1 MFTTSLLSI
10 LGVIIGFLFGRFF
23 HKKGNVNWH
32 SQFKEADTELQ
43 NLKKQE
49 KKEKRKQHQLTQ
61 QKTALEDKL
70 TGMEEKYIPLTKDL
84 NKQITQI
91 NQELV
96 AKTESYDKLLTNHT
110 RTEQQ
115 LEQLK
120 KKYKDLQETY
130 STDMKDSKGWLNKRK
145 QLEQEIVSWQKKF
158 VSLQKENKTLK
169 AKLATQ
175 ETKMT
180 EVAKFTQEFKNM
192 RANNRKLSKDLKYW
206 EQKHFDTHHELA
218 QTKIDIETLQAASKE
233 AELKFKGSEIQNQ
246 NTLKKVEEFKTKFV
260 NINNLYHELKKE
272 KQMN

>member
-1 MFTTSLLSI
+1 MLTTSLLSI

-23 HKKGNVNWH
+23 QKKGNLNWK
-32 SQFKEADTELQ
+32 SQFKEANAELR

-49 KKEKRKQHQLTQ
+49 KKEKRKHYQLTQ

-70 TGMEEKYIPLTKDL
+70 TAMEEKYIPLTKDL
-84 NKQITQI
+84 NKQITQTK
-91 NQELV
+91 QELV
-96 AKTESYDKLLTNHT
+96 GKTENYDKLLTNHT
-110 RTEQQ
+110 RKEQQ

-120 KKYKDLQETY
+120 KKYIDLQETY
-130 STDMKDSKGWLNKRK
+130 STDMRDSKGWLNKRK
-145 QLEQEIVSWQKKF
+145 QLEQEIVSWQKKV

-169 AKLATQ
+169 ATLETQ
-175 ETKMT
+175 KTKMA

-218 QTKIDIETLQAASKE
+218 QTKIDIEALQVASKE

-246 NTLKKVEEFKTKFV
+246 NTLKQVEEFKTKFV
-260 NINNLYHELKKE
+260 NINNLYHELKKG